1 MKGTLLAS
9 LLCLA
14 LWIVFGFV
22 RPVGLGV
29 IHLLWPAA
37 AVLWVRWWALTNEL
51 GQRSTVNGQR

>member
-9 LLCLA
+9 LFCLA

-22 RPVGLGV
+22 RPIGLGV

-37 AVLWVRWWALTNEL
+37 AVLWIRWYALKYEPR
-51 GQRSTVNGQR
+51 QRSTVNGQR

>member
-22 RPVGLGV
+22 RPIGLGV
-29 IHLLWPAA
+29 VHLLWAAA
-37 AVLWVRWWALTNEL
+37 AVFWIRWYALRAPL
-51 GQRSTVNGQR
+51 R